1 MSEINFAN
9 IEANQNNKDIS
20 SEHEHEEEFEFFEN
34 ENHIDNNYE
43 DSDTENEED
52 HREEENAESNKDDED
67 DESDES
73 NESDEVD
80 EVDEVDEDTD
90 DDDENNNITDGGRKK
105 DIPLIIDFKQK
116 VFTSCINRITR
127 PILTKYEKTL
137 ILGQRAQQ
145 ILKGSNI
152 LVHVEKL
159 KNRNPLEIARFELSQ
174 GVIPFIIRRPLPNGQ
189 YEDWKVNEL
198 KDINN

>member
-9 IEANQNNKDIS
+9 IEENLNNKDIS
-20 SEHEHEEEFEFFEN
+20 SEHEQQFEFFGD
-34 ENHIDNNYE
+34 ENHINNNYE
-43 DSDTENEED
+43 DNDTENEED
-52 HREEENAESNKDDED
+52 HQEEENAESNKDED
-67 DESDES
+67 DESDED
-73 NESDEVD
+73 NEADEA
-80 EVDEVDEDTD
+80 DEVDEDTED

-116 VFTSCINRITR
+116 EQVFTSCINRITR

-159 KNRNPLEIARFELSQ
+159 KNRSPLEIARFELSQ